1 MYDARPLEHVLV
13 EIFDHPRYLLSDR
26 SLQPATQ
33 VTQKRLAACL
43 TSADGKFCFRDLRSG
58 KYELRS
64 SLDGDWNI
72 SHVYVVVGNKA
83 GKRKSLQV
91 KMSVG
96 T

>member
-13 EIFDHPRYLLSDR
+13 EIFDHPEYLLSDR

-43 TSADGKFCFRDLRSG
+43 TSAGKFCFRDLRSG

-64 SLDGDWNI
+64 SLDGGWNI
-72 SHVYVVVGNKA
+72 SPVYVVVGKKA

-91 KMSVG
+91 KMSVR

>member
-13 EIFDHPRYLLSDR
+13 EIFDHPEYLLSDR

-43 TSADGKFCFRDLRSG
+43 TSAGKFCFRDLRSG

-64 SLDGDWNI
+64 SLDGGWNI
-72 SHVYVVVGNKA
+72 SPVYVVGKKA

-91 KMSVG
+91 KMSVR

>member
-13 EIFDHPRYLLSDR
+13 EIFDHPEYLLSDR

-43 TSADGKFCFRDLRSG
+43 TSAGKFCFRDLRPG

-64 SLDGDWNI
+64 SLDGGWNI
-72 SHVYVVVGNKA
+72 SPVYVVVGKKA

-91 KMSVG
+91 KMSVR